1 MKLFTLN
8 RTFILVSFSV
18 TLFELT
24 VVNNWYIIMVSI
36 ITNYHSTCIKYV
48 HLGKMEFIISGTEEY
63 FVFAVKQLTL
73 RLIPVLFY
81 V

>member
-36 ITNYHSTCIKYV
+36 ITNYHGTCIKYV
-48 HLGKMEFIISGTEEY
+48 HLGKMKFIILGNEEY
-63 FVFAVKQLTL
+63 FVLE
-73 RLIPVLFY
+73 
-81 V
+81 